1 MATKKQRGDFINVVA
16 PTGGYTVGDVI
27 VIGTMVGVV
36 QETVDAGELVG
47 VEVTGVYEITK
58 QATTDTY
65 SQGDEVYVDDSSGE
79 AYTADATGRS
89 YAGLAWED
97 SANGDTGV
105 EVGLNV
111 QSPSAT

>member
-1 MATKKQRGDFINVVA
+1 MATLKQRGDFINVTA

-27 VIGTMVGVV
+27 VVGTLVGVV

-47 VEVTGVYEITK
+47 VDVERVYSITK
-58 QATTDTY
+58 QATSDTY
-65 SQGDEVYVDDSSGE
+65 SQGDEVYVDDSTGE

-89 YAGLAWED
+89 YAGICWAD

-105 EVGLNV
+105 EVGLNKMT
-111 QSPSAT
+111 PTAT